1 MHGFNW
7 YSLFPGYHHGF
18 DHIIGAVLV
27 LVLLTIAGFFC
38 WRHFKKQEVVPSNRF
53 SITAPFEI
61 VTDMLLNLMKNIIGP
76 HSEHYLPLVGTIFF
90 FILTCN
96 LLGMIPGFLPPTD
109 NINTNIACA
118 LVVFVATHFYGM
130 KASGVHYGKQFLAP
144 IAGIGG
150 LLLSLLFTPIELVSH
165 AFRPVSL
172 SVRLWGNIFADHTV
186 LGIMEQLVPIGL
198 PIPFLFLGLLVAV
211 VQAFIFSLL
220 TMIYIALAVS
230 EHH

>member
-1 MHGFNW
+1 MHGFSW
-7 YSLFPGYHHGF
+7 YQFIPGYHGGH
-18 DHIIGAVLV
+18 DHIVGAVLV
-27 LVLLTIAGFFC
+27 ALILGLLGLLAYRQFRRQQVLP
-38 WRHFKKQEVVPSNRF
+38 ESRF
-53 SITAPFEI
+53 GVTTPFEI
-61 VTDMLLNLMKNIIGP
+61 VTDMLLKLMQNIIGP
-76 HSEHYLPLVGTIFF
+76 HSEKYLPLIGTLFF

-118 LVVFVATHFYGM
+118 LVVFVATHYFGLRH
-130 KASGVHYGKQFLAP
+130 SGAHYAKQFLAP

-150 LLLSLLFTPIELVSH
+150 FVLSFLFTPIELVSH
-165 AFRPVSL
+165 MFRPVSL

-186 LGIMEQLVPIGL
+186 LGIMEQLVPVGL

-220 TMIYIALAVS
+220 TMIYIALATS
-230 EHH
+230 DHH